1 MLADFYIPKLSNDM
15 KNTIHNNDLMGLIL
29 DIILDRSK
37 KRRLCITSTKILQ
50 NPVVKRGGQNL
61 SSMSPFFASRY

>member
-29 DIILDRSK
+29 DIFLDRSK
-37 KRRLCITSTKILQ
+37 NGVYVLLLQKFSKI
-50 NPVVKRGGQNL
+50 R
-61 SSMSPFFASRY
+61 